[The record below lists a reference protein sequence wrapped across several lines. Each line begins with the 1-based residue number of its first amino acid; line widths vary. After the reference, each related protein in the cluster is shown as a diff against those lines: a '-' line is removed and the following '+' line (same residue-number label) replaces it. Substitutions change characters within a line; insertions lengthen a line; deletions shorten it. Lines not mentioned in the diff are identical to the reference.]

1 MDTKGNS
8 PMTDEEREKLAA
20 KLDKDLDDFIGGLE
34 KRSYSEGWPEDKWQ
48 EVCIPIFIAV
58 STSLVFKLIEQDL

>member
-1 MDTKGNS
+1 
-8 PMTDEEREKLAA
+8 MTDEEREKLAA

-48 EVCIPIFIAV
+48 EVCIYLLQLAHV
-58 STSLVFKLIEQDL
+58 WYSSLLSKMCKARVLNLF